1 MNGVKIK
8 NEKKK
13 VMKKLAFLMV
23 GFVLTTT
30 VHAQVAPSAFAEGVK
45 MLNYEKNK
53 SALNFF
59 KEAYD
64 KNPNDGETIFWYGQA
79 MLAQNY
85 NGISTPE
92 SIQKAK
98 DLYQKS
104 LQAKGSDAWLLVGM
118 AHIQSLE
125 GVDANAIKQNLE
137 LAITSTLNTK
147 GKYKGKPNQD
157 IINAIAY
164 VFAELP
170 ISVGDRRYAIDKIK
184 ETVSAYDVVSSSLY
198 VNLGIN
204 YLKLGGENGG
214 DAVTAFQN
222 ATNVDPKNAY
232 AFYRIGKVYQTQ
244 NNKES
249 LDEYFNKAIAADP
262 AIAPVYFSLY
272 TYYAE
277 ISTSIAKTNLDL
289 FLQYADKDPIFEYFS
304 ADYLFRSGQFDQSF
318 EKAKAMEAAGSL
330 TIFPSLAVLLAKNY
344 DKKGDTVTARSYI
357 EPYITNTSPDKLINT
372 DYELAVKILSKFS
385 GSQASLG
392 VILDKA
398 IASDTSK
405 VNKLK
410 YYKLG
415 IDMFEKN
422 NMYTDELKWYANY
435 SALRGVKDEVYYY
448 KTASIAINAKEGAL
462 ATSVCKEYIAAF
474 PDKPNG
480 YSMNVR
486 ASKLLDTA
494 NNLGILFEAVNVQN
508 QFLLKD
514 VAKNKQTLVNNYYT
528 MIGYY
533 NETKGYENAVLMC
546 DKVLEL
552 APDDPTTLQAKAQFV
567 KNIEIIKKMQNSK
580 GGVPGT
586 PAQKPAVDSTQIKK
600 G

>member
-1 MNGVKIK
+1 
-8 NEKKK
+8 
-13 VMKKLAFLMV
+13 LV
-23 GFVLTTT
+23 GFAFSTAIM
-30 VHAQVAPSAFAEGVK
+30 AQVAPSPLAEGVK

-64 KNPNDGETIFWYGQA
+64 KNPGDGETIFWYGQA

-92 SIQKAK
+92 SILKAK
-98 DLYQKS
+98 DLYQKI
-104 LQAKGSDAWLLVGM
+104 LQAKGNDAWLLIGM
-118 AHIQSLE
+118 SHIQSLE
-125 GVDANAIKQNLE
+125 GADVNAVKQNLE
-137 LAITSTLNTK
+137 VAITSTLNTK

-157 IINAIAY
+157 IINAIGY
-164 VFAELP
+164 VFSELP
-170 ISVGDRRYAIDKIK
+170 ISIGDHRYAIDKLK

-198 VNLGIN
+198 VSLGIN
-204 YLKLGGENGG
+204 YLKLGGGENGG

-222 ATNVDPKNAY
+222 AINADAKNAY
-232 AFYRIGKVYQTQ
+232 AYYRIGKVYQTQ

-277 ISTSIAKTNLDL
+277 VSTSIAKSNLDL

-304 ADYLFRSGQFDQSF
+304 ADYLFRSGQFEQSL

-330 TIFPSLAVLLAKNY
+330 TIFPGLAVLLAKNY
-344 DKKGDTVTARSYI
+344 DKKGDTVLAKSYI

-385 GSQASLG
+385 GSQASLA
-392 VILDKA
+392 VILEKA
-398 IASDTSK
+398 IAADTAK

-415 IDMFEKN
+415 YEMLEKN
-422 NMYTDELKWYANY
+422 NMYADELKWYTNY

-462 ATSVCKEYIAAF
+462 ASTTTKEYIAAF
-474 PDKPNG
+474 PEKPNG

-486 ASKLLDTA
+486 AAKLLDTA
-494 NNLGILFEAVNVQN
+494 NNLGILFEAVNIQN
-508 QFLLKD
+508 EFLLKD
-514 VAKNKQTLVNNYYT
+514 VAKNKQALVNNYYT
-528 MIGYY
+528 LIGYY

-552 APDDPTTLQAKAQFV
+552 VPEDPTTLQAKAQFT

-580 GGVPGT
+580 GGVPA
-586 PAQKPAVDSTQIKK
+586 PPVQKPAADTTQIKK

>member
-1 MNGVKIK
+1 
-8 NEKKK
+8 
-13 VMKKLAFLMV
+13 MV
-23 GFVLTTT
+23 GFVFSTAII
-30 VHAQVAPSAFAEGVK
+30 AQVAPSALAEGVK
-45 MLNYEKNK
+45 LLNYEKNK

-64 KNPNDGETIFWYGQA
+64 KNPGDGETIFWYGQA

-98 DLYQKS
+98 ELYQKS
-104 LQAKGSDAWLLVGM
+104 LQAKGNDAWLLIGM
-118 AHIQSLE
+118 SHIQSLE
-125 GVDANAIKQNLE
+125 GADVNAVKQNLE
-137 LAITSTLNTK
+137 VAITSTLNTK

-157 IINAIAY
+157 IINAIGY
-164 VFAELP
+164 VFSELP
-170 ISVGDRRYAIDKIK
+170 ISIGDHRYAIDKLK

-198 VNLGIN
+198 VSLGIN
-204 YLKLGGENGG
+204 YLKLGGGENGG

-222 ATNVDPKNAY
+222 AINSDPKNAY

-249 LDEYFNKAIAADP
+249 LDEYFAKAIAADP

-277 ISTSIAKTNLDL
+277 VSTSIAKSNLDL

-304 ADYLFRSGQFDQSF
+304 ADYLFRSGQFDQSL

-330 TIFPSLAVLLAKNY
+330 TIFPGLAVLLAKNY
-344 DKKGDTVTARSYI
+344 DKKGDTVLAKSYI

-385 GSQASLG
+385 GSQGSLA
-392 VILDKA
+392 VILEKA
-398 IASDTSK
+398 IAADTSK

-415 IDMFEKN
+415 IDMYEKN
-422 NMYTDELKWYANY
+422 NMYAEELKWYTSY

-448 KTASIAINAKEGAL
+448 KTASIAINAKDGAL
-462 ATSVCKEYIAAF
+462 ASTITKEYIAAY
-474 PDKPNG
+474 PEKPNG
-480 YSMNVR
+480 YLMNVR

-508 QFLLKD
+508 EFLLKD

-528 MIGYY
+528 LIGYY

-552 APDDPTTLQAKAQFV
+552 VPEDPTTLQAKAQFT

-580 GGVPGT
+580 GGAPAP
-586 PAQKPAVDSTQIKK
+586 PAQKPVADTTQIKK

>member
-1 MNGVKIK
+1 
-8 NEKKK
+8 
-13 VMKKLAFLMV
+13 LV
-23 GFVLTTT
+23 GFAFSTAIM
-30 VHAQVAPSAFAEGVK
+30 AQVAPSPLAEGVK

-64 KNPNDGETIFWYGQA
+64 KNPGDGETIFWYGQA

-92 SIQKAK
+92 SILKAK

-104 LQAKGSDAWLLVGM
+104 LQAKGNDAWLLIGM
-118 AHIQSLE
+118 SHIQSLE
-125 GVDANAIKQNLE
+125 GADVNAVKQNLE
-137 LAITSTLNTK
+137 VAITSTLNTK

-157 IINAIAY
+157 IINAIGY
-164 VFAELP
+164 VFSELP
-170 ISVGDRRYAIDKIK
+170 ISIGDHRYAIDKLK

-198 VNLGIN
+198 VSLGIN
-204 YLKLGGENGG
+204 YLKLGGGENGG

-222 ATNVDPKNAY
+222 AINADAKNAY
-232 AFYRIGKVYQTQ
+232 AYYRIGKVYQTQ

-277 ISTSIAKTNLDL
+277 VSTSIAKSNLDL

-304 ADYLFRSGQFDQSF
+304 ADYLFRSGQFEQSL

-330 TIFPSLAVLLAKNY
+330 TIFPGLAVLLAKNY
-344 DKKGDTVTARSYI
+344 DKKGDTVLAKSYI

-385 GSQASLG
+385 GSQASLA
-392 VILDKA
+392 VILEKA
-398 IASDTSK
+398 IAADTAK

-415 IDMFEKN
+415 YEMLEKN
-422 NMYTDELKWYANY
+422 NMYADELKWYTNY

-462 ATSVCKEYIAAF
+462 ASTTTKEYIAAF
-474 PDKPNG
+474 PEKPNG

-486 ASKLLDTA
+486 AAKLLDTA
-494 NNLGILFEAVNVQN
+494 NNLGILFEAVNIQN
-508 QFLLKD
+508 EFLLKD
-514 VAKNKQTLVNNYYT
+514 VAKNKQALVNNYYT
-528 MIGYY
+528 LIGYY

-552 APDDPTTLQAKAQFV
+552 VPEDPTTLQAKAQFT

-580 GGVPGT
+580 GGVPA
-586 PAQKPAVDSTQIKK
+586 PPVQKPAADTTQIKK

>member
-1 MNGVKIK
+1 
-8 NEKKK
+8 
-13 VMKKLAFLMV
+13 MKKLVFLLV
-23 GFVLTTT
+23 GFIFSTALM
-30 VHAQVAPSAFAEGVK
+30 AQVVPSALSEGVK
-45 MLNYEKNK
+45 LLNYEKNK
-53 SALNFF
+53 SALNYF

-64 KNPNDGETIFWYGQA
+64 KNPGDGETTFWYGQA

-85 NGISTPE
+85 NGISTTE

-98 DLYQKS
+98 ELFQKS
-104 LQAKGSDAWLLVGM
+104 LQAKGNDPWLLVGM
-118 AHIQSLE
+118 SHIQSLE
-125 GVDANAIKQNLE
+125 GADVNAVKQNLE
-137 LAITSTLNTK
+137 VAITSTLNTK

-157 IINAIAY
+157 IINAIGY

-170 ISVGDRRYAIDKIK
+170 ISIGDHRYAIDKLK
-184 ETVSAYDVVSSSLY
+184 ETVSAYDIVNTSLY

-204 YLKLGGENGG
+204 YLKLGGGENGG

-222 ATNVDPKNAY
+222 AINADAKNAY

-277 ISTSIAKTNLDL
+277 VSTNIAKTNLDL

-304 ADYLFRSGQFDQSF
+304 ADYLFRSGQFEQSL

-330 TIFPSLAVLLAKNY
+330 TVFPGLAVLLAKNY
-344 DKKGDTVTARSYI
+344 DKKGDSVLAKSYI
-357 EPYITNTSPDKLINT
+357 EPYITNTTADKLINT
-372 DYELAVKILSKFS
+372 DYEIAVKVLSKFS
-385 GSQASLG
+385 GSQASLA
-392 VILDKA
+392 VILEKA
-398 IASDTSK
+398 IAADTAK

-415 IDMFEKN
+415 YEMLEKN
-422 NMYTDELKWYANY
+422 NMYADEIKWYANY

-448 KTASIAINAKEGAL
+448 KTTSIAINAKEGAL
-462 ATSVCKEYIAAF
+462 ASSTAKEYIAAF

-486 ASKLLDTA
+486 AARILDTA
-494 NNLGILFEAVNVQN
+494 NNLGILFEAVNAQN
-508 QFLLKD
+508 EFLLKD
-514 VAKNKQTLVNNYYT
+514 LTKNKQALINNYYT
-528 MIGYY
+528 LIGYY

-552 APDDPTTLQAKAQFV
+552 VPEDPTTLQAKALFV

-580 GGVPGT
+580 GGVPA
-586 PAQKPAVDSTQIKK
+586 PPVEKPAADTTQTKK

>member
-1 MNGVKIK
+1 
-8 NEKKK
+8 
-13 VMKKLAFLMV
+13 MKKLVFLFV
-23 GFVLTTT
+23 GFAFSTALL
-30 VHAQVAPSAFAEGVK
+30 AQVVPSPLAEGVK
-45 MLNYEKNK
+45 LLNYEKNK
-53 SALNFF
+53 TALNFF

-64 KNPNDGETIFWYGQA
+64 KNPGDGETTFWYGQA

-85 NGISTPE
+85 NGISTTE
-92 SIQKAK
+92 SIQNAK
-98 DLYQKS
+98 ELFQKS
-104 LQAKGSDAWLLVGM
+104 LQAKGNDPWLLIGM
-118 AHIQSLE
+118 SHIQSLE
-125 GVDANAIKQNLE
+125 GADVNAVKQNLE
-137 LAITSTLNTK
+137 VAITSTLNTK

-157 IINAIAY
+157 IINAIGY

-170 ISVGDRRYAIDKIK
+170 ISIGDHKYAIDKLK
-184 ETVSAYDVVSSSLY
+184 ETVSAYDVVNSSLY
-198 VNLGIN
+198 INLGIN
-204 YLKLGGENGG
+204 YLKLGGGENGG

-222 ATNVDPKNAY
+222 AINADPKNAY
-232 AFYRIGKVYQTQ
+232 AYYRIGKVYQTQ

-277 ISTSIAKTNLDL
+277 VSTSIAKTNLDL

-304 ADYLFRSGQFDQSF
+304 ADYLFRSGQFDLSL

-330 TIFPSLAVLLAKNY
+330 SVFPGLAVLLAKNY
-344 DKKGDTVTARSYI
+344 DKKGDTVLARSYI
-357 EPYITNTSPDKLINT
+357 EPYITNTTADKLINT
-372 DYELAVKILSKFS
+372 DYEIAVKILSKFS
-385 GSQASLG
+385 GSQASLA
-392 VILDKA
+392 VILEKA
-398 IASDTSK
+398 IAADTAK

-415 IDMFEKN
+415 YEMLEKN

-448 KTASIAINAKEGAL
+448 KTTSIAINAKEGAL
-462 ATSVCKEYIAAF
+462 ATATAKEYIVTF

-486 ASKLLDTA
+486 AAKLLDTA

-508 QFLLKD
+508 EFLLKD
-514 VAKNKQTLVNNYYT
+514 LTKNKQALINNYYT
-528 MIGYY
+528 LIGYY

-552 APDDPTTLQAKAQFV
+552 VPEDPTTLQAKALFV

-580 GGVPGT
+580 GGVPA
-586 PAQKPAVDSTQIKK
+586 PPIDKPAVDTTQIKK

>member
-1 MNGVKIK
+1 
-8 NEKKK
+8 
-13 VMKKLAFLMV
+13 MKKLVFLLV
-23 GFVLTTT
+23 GFVFSTALM
-30 VHAQVAPSAFAEGVK
+30 AQVAPSPLAEGLK

-64 KNPNDGETIFWYGQA
+64 KNPGDGETIFWYGQA
-79 MLAQNY
+79 ILAQNY

-98 DLYQKS
+98 ELYQKS

-118 AHIQSLE
+118 SHIQSLE
-125 GVDANAIKQNLE
+125 GADVNAVKQNLE
-137 LAITSTLNTK
+137 VAITSTLNTK

-157 IINAIAY
+157 IINAIGY

-170 ISVGDRRYAIDKIK
+170 ISIGDHRYAIDKLK
-184 ETVSAYDVVSSSLY
+184 ETVSAYDVVNSSLY

-204 YLKLGGENGG
+204 YLKLGGGENGG

-222 ATNVDPKNAY
+222 AINADPKNAY
-232 AFYRIGKVYQTQ
+232 AYYRIGKVYQTQ

-277 ISTSIAKTNLDL
+277 VSTIIAKTNLDL

-304 ADYLFRSGQFDQSF
+304 ADYLFRSGQFDQSL

-330 TIFPSLAVLLAKNY
+330 TIFPGLAVLLAKNY
-344 DKKGDTVTARSYI
+344 DKKGDTVLAKSYI
-357 EPYITNTSPDKLINT
+357 EPYITNTTPDKLINT

-385 GSQASLG
+385 GSQATLVG
-392 VILDKA
+392 ILEKA
-398 IASDTSK
+398 IAADTAK

-415 IDMFEKN
+415 YEMLEKN

-448 KTASIAINAKEGAL
+448 KTTSIAINAKEGAL
-462 ATSVCKEYIAAF
+462 ATATAKEYIVTF

-486 ASKLLDTA
+486 AAKLLDTA

-508 QFLLKD
+508 EFLLKD
-514 VAKNKQTLVNNYYT
+514 LTKNKQALINNYYT
-528 MIGYY
+528 LIGYY

-552 APDDPTTLQAKAQFV
+552 VPEDPTTLQAKALFV
-567 KNIEIIKKMQNSK
+567 KNIDIIKKMQNSK
-580 GGVPGT
+580 GGVPA
-586 PAQKPAVDSTQIKK
+586 PPVEKPAVDTTQIKK

>member
-1 MNGVKIK
+1 
-8 NEKKK
+8 
-13 VMKKLAFLMV
+13 LV
-23 GFVLTTT
+23 GFIFSTASI
-30 VHAQVAPSAFAEGVK
+30 AQVVPSALAEGIK

-64 KNPNDGETIFWYGQA
+64 KNPADGETIFWYGQA

-98 DLYQKS
+98 ELYQKS

-118 AHIQSLE
+118 SHIQSLE
-125 GVDANAIKQNLE
+125 GADVNAVKQNLE

-157 IINAIAY
+157 IINAIGY

-170 ISVGDRRYAIDKIK
+170 ISIGDHRYAIDKLK
-184 ETVSAYDVVSSSLY
+184 ETVSAYDVVNSSLY

-204 YLKLGGENGG
+204 YLKLGGGENGG

-222 ATNVDPKNAY
+222 AINADAKNAY
-232 AFYRIGKVYQTQ
+232 AYYRIGKVYQTQ

-262 AIAPVYFSLY
+262 TIAPVYFSLY

-277 ISTSIAKTNLDL
+277 VSTSIAKTNLDL

-304 ADYLFRSGQFDQSF
+304 ADYLFRSGQFDQSL

-330 TIFPSLAVLLAKNY
+330 TIFPGLAVLLAKNY
-344 DKKGDTVTARSYI
+344 DKKGDSVLAKSYI
-357 EPYITNTSPDKLINT
+357 EPYITNTTPDKLINT

-385 GSQASLG
+385 GSQASLVG
-392 VILDKA
+392 ILEKA
-398 IASDTSK
+398 IAADTAK

-415 IDMFEKN
+415 YEMLEKN
-422 NMYTDELKWYANY
+422 NMYADELKWYTNY

-448 KTASIAINAKEGAL
+448 KTTSIAINAKEGAI
-462 ATSVCKEYIAAF
+462 ATATAKEYVAAF

-486 ASKLLDTA
+486 AAKLLDTA
-494 NNLGILFEAVNVQN
+494 NNLGILYEAVNTQN
-508 QFLLKD
+508 DYLLKD
-514 VAKNKQTLVNNYYT
+514 PAKNKQTLINNYYT
-528 MIGYY
+528 LIGYY

-552 APDDPTTLQAKAQFV
+552 VPGDPTTLQAKALFV
-567 KNIEIIKKMQNSK
+567 KNIDIIKKMQNSK
-580 GGVPGT
+580 GGVPA
-586 PAQKPAVDSTQIKK
+586 PPIDKPAADTTQIKK

>member
-1 MNGVKIK
+1 
-8 NEKKK
+8 
-13 VMKKLAFLMV
+13 MV
-23 GFVLTTT
+23 GFAFSTAIM
-30 VHAQVAPSAFAEGVK
+30 AQVAPSPLAEGVK

-64 KNPNDGETIFWYGQA
+64 KNPGDGETIFWYGQA

-92 SIQKAK
+92 SILKAK

-104 LQAKGSDAWLLVGM
+104 LQAKGNDAWLLIGM
-118 AHIQSLE
+118 SHIQSLE
-125 GVDANAIKQNLE
+125 GADVNAVKQNLE
-137 LAITSTLNTK
+137 VAITSTLNTK

-157 IINAIAY
+157 IINAIGY
-164 VFAELP
+164 VFSELP
-170 ISVGDRRYAIDKIK
+170 ISIGDHRYAIDKLK

-198 VNLGIN
+198 VSLGIN
-204 YLKLGGENGG
+204 YLKLGGGENGG

-222 ATNVDPKNAY
+222 AINADAKNAY
-232 AFYRIGKVYQTQ
+232 AYYRIGKVYQTQ

-277 ISTSIAKTNLDL
+277 VSTSIAKSNLDL

-304 ADYLFRSGQFDQSF
+304 ADYLFRSGQFEQSL

-330 TIFPSLAVLLAKNY
+330 TIFPGLAVLLAKNY
-344 DKKGDTVTARSYI
+344 DKKGDTVLAKSYI

-385 GSQASLG
+385 GSQASLA
-392 VILDKA
+392 VILEKA
-398 IASDTSK
+398 IAADTAK

-415 IDMFEKN
+415 YEMLEKN
-422 NMYTDELKWYANY
+422 NMYADELKWYTNY

-462 ATSVCKEYIAAF
+462 ASTTTKEYIAAF
-474 PDKPNG
+474 PEKPNG

-486 ASKLLDTA
+486 AAKLLDTA
-494 NNLGILFEAVNVQN
+494 NNLGILFEAVNIQN
-508 QFLLKD
+508 EFLLKD
-514 VAKNKQTLVNNYYT
+514 VAKNKQALVNNYYT
-528 MIGYY
+528 LIGYY

-552 APDDPTTLQAKAQFV
+552 VPEDPTTLQAKAQFT

-580 GGVPGT
+580 GGVPA
-586 PAQKPAVDSTQIKK
+586 PPVQKPAADTTQIKK

>member
-1 MNGVKIK
+1 
-8 NEKKK
+8 
-13 VMKKLAFLMV
+13 MV
-23 GFVLTTT
+23 GFVFSTALM
-30 VHAQVAPSAFAEGVK
+30 AQVAPSPLAEGLK

-64 KNPNDGETIFWYGQA
+64 KNPGDGETIFWYGQA
-79 MLAQNY
+79 ILAQNY

-98 DLYQKS
+98 ELYQKS

-118 AHIQSLE
+118 SHIQSLE
-125 GVDANAIKQNLE
+125 GADVNAVKQNLE
-137 LAITSTLNTK
+137 VAITSTLNTK

-157 IINAIAY
+157 IINAIGY

-170 ISVGDRRYAIDKIK
+170 ISIGDHRYAIDKLK
-184 ETVSAYDVVSSSLY
+184 ETVSAYDVVNSSLY

-204 YLKLGGENGG
+204 YLKLGGGENGG

-222 ATNVDPKNAY
+222 AINADPKNAY
-232 AFYRIGKVYQTQ
+232 AYYRIGKVYQTQ

-277 ISTSIAKTNLDL
+277 VSTSIAKTNLDL

-304 ADYLFRSGQFDQSF
+304 ADYLFRSGQFDQSL

-330 TIFPSLAVLLAKNY
+330 TIFPGLAVLLAKNY
-344 DKKGDTVTARSYI
+344 DKKGDTVLAKSYI
-357 EPYITNTSPDKLINT
+357 EPYITNTTPDKLINT

-385 GSQASLG
+385 GSQATLVG
-392 VILDKA
+392 ILEKA
-398 IASDTSK
+398 IAADTAK

-415 IDMFEKN
+415 YEMLEKS
-422 NMYTDELKWYANY
+422 NMYADELKWYTNY

-448 KTASIAINAKEGAL
+448 KTTSIAINAKEGAI
-462 ATSVCKEYIAAF
+462 ATATAKEYVAAF

-486 ASKLLDTA
+486 AAKLLDTA
-494 NNLGILFEAVNVQN
+494 NNLGILFEAVNTQN
-508 QFLLKD
+508 EYLLKD
-514 VAKNKQTLVNNYYT
+514 PTKNKQTLINNYYT
-528 MIGYY
+528 LIGYY

-552 APDDPTTLQAKAQFV
+552 VPGDPTTLQAKALFV
-567 KNIEIIKKMQNSK
+567 KNIDIIKKMQNSK
-580 GGVPGT
+580 GGVPA
-586 PAQKPAVDSTQIKK
+586 PPIDKPAVDTTQIKK

>member
-1 MNGVKIK
+1 
-8 NEKKK
+8 
-13 VMKKLAFLMV
+13 MV
-23 GFVLTTT
+23 GFIFSTASI
-30 VHAQVAPSAFAEGVK
+30 AQVVPSALAEGIK

-64 KNPNDGETIFWYGQA
+64 KNPADGETIFWYGQA

-98 DLYQKS
+98 ELYQKS

-118 AHIQSLE
+118 SHIQSLE
-125 GVDANAIKQNLE
+125 GADVNAVKQNLE

-157 IINAIAY
+157 IINAIGY

-170 ISVGDRRYAIDKIK
+170 ISIGDHRYAIDKLK
-184 ETVSAYDVVSSSLY
+184 ETVSAYDVVNSSLY

-204 YLKLGGENGG
+204 YLKLGGGENGG

-222 ATNVDPKNAY
+222 AINADAKNAY
-232 AFYRIGKVYQTQ
+232 AYYRIGKVYQTQ

-262 AIAPVYFSLY
+262 TIAPVYFSLY

-277 ISTSIAKTNLDL
+277 VSTSIAKTNLDL

-304 ADYLFRSGQFDQSF
+304 ADYLFRSGQFDQSL

-330 TIFPSLAVLLAKNY
+330 TIFPGLAVLLAKNY
-344 DKKGDTVTARSYI
+344 DKKGDSVLAKSYI
-357 EPYITNTSPDKLINT
+357 EPYITNTTPDKLINT

-385 GSQASLG
+385 GSQASLVG
-392 VILDKA
+392 ILEKA
-398 IASDTSK
+398 IAADTAK

-415 IDMFEKN
+415 YEMLEKN
-422 NMYTDELKWYANY
+422 NMYADELKWYTNY

-448 KTASIAINAKEGAL
+448 KTTSIAINAKEGAI
-462 ATSVCKEYIAAF
+462 ATATAKEYVAAF

-486 ASKLLDTA
+486 AAKLLDTA
-494 NNLGILFEAVNVQN
+494 NNLGILYEAVNTQN
-508 QFLLKD
+508 DYLLKD
-514 VAKNKQTLVNNYYT
+514 PAKNKQTLINNYYT
-528 MIGYY
+528 LIGYY

-552 APDDPTTLQAKAQFV
+552 VPGDPTTLQAKALFV
-567 KNIEIIKKMQNSK
+567 KNIDIIKKMQNSK
-580 GGVPGT
+580 GGVPA
-586 PAQKPAVDSTQIKK
+586 PPIDKPAADTTQIKK

>member
-1 MNGVKIK
+1 
-8 NEKKK
+8 
-13 VMKKLAFLMV
+13 MKKLVFLLV
-23 GFVLTTT
+23 GFAFSTAIM
-30 VHAQVAPSAFAEGVK
+30 AQVAPSPLAEGVK

-64 KNPNDGETIFWYGQA
+64 KNPGDGETIFWYGQA

-92 SIQKAK
+92 SILKAK

-104 LQAKGSDAWLLVGM
+104 LQAKGNDAWLLIGM
-118 AHIQSLE
+118 SHIQSLE
-125 GVDANAIKQNLE
+125 GADVNAVKQNLE
-137 LAITSTLNTK
+137 VAITSTLNTK

-157 IINAIAY
+157 IINAIGY
-164 VFAELP
+164 VFSELP
-170 ISVGDRRYAIDKIK
+170 ISIGDHRYAIDKLK

-198 VNLGIN
+198 VSLGIN
-204 YLKLGGENGG
+204 YLKLGGGENGG

-222 ATNVDPKNAY
+222 AINADAKNAY
-232 AFYRIGKVYQTQ
+232 AYYRIGKVYQTQ

-277 ISTSIAKTNLDL
+277 VSTSIAKSNLDL

-304 ADYLFRSGQFDQSF
+304 ADYLFRSGQFEQSL

-330 TIFPSLAVLLAKNY
+330 TIFPGLAVLLAKNY
-344 DKKGDTVTARSYI
+344 DKKGDTVLAKSYI

-385 GSQASLG
+385 GSQASLA
-392 VILDKA
+392 VILEKA
-398 IASDTSK
+398 IAADTAK

-415 IDMFEKN
+415 YEMLEKN
-422 NMYTDELKWYANY
+422 NMYADELKWYTNY

-462 ATSVCKEYIAAF
+462 ASTTTKEYIAAF
-474 PDKPNG
+474 PEKPNG

-486 ASKLLDTA
+486 AAKLLDTA
-494 NNLGILFEAVNVQN
+494 NNLGILFEAVNIQN
-508 QFLLKD
+508 EFLLKD
-514 VAKNKQTLVNNYYT
+514 VAKNKQALVNNYYT
-528 MIGYY
+528 LIGYY

-552 APDDPTTLQAKAQFV
+552 VPEDPTTLQAKAQFT
-567 KNIEIIKKMQNSK
+567 KNIEIIKKMQNSR
-580 GGVPGT
+580 GGVPA
-586 PAQKPAVDSTQIKK
+586 PPVQKPAADTTQIKK

>member
-1 MNGVKIK
+1 
-8 NEKKK
+8 
-13 VMKKLAFLMV
+13 MV
-23 GFVLTTT
+23 GFVFSTALM
-30 VHAQVAPSAFAEGVK
+30 AQVATSPLAEGVK

-64 KNPNDGETIFWYGQA
+64 KNPADGETSFWYGQA

-98 DLYQKS
+98 ELYQKS

-118 AHIQSLE
+118 SHIQSLE
-125 GVDANAIKQNLE
+125 GADANAVKQNLE
-137 LAITSTLNTK
+137 VAITSTLNTK
-147 GKYKGKPNQD
+147 GKYKGKPSQD
-157 IINAIAY
+157 IINAIGY

-170 ISVGDRRYAIDKIK
+170 ISIGDHRYAIDKLK
-184 ETVSAYDVVSSSLY
+184 ETISAYDVVNSSLY

-204 YLKLGGENGG
+204 YLKLGGGENGG

-222 ATNVDPKNAY
+222 AINADPKNAY
-232 AFYRIGKVYQTQ
+232 AYYRIGKVYQTQ

-277 ISTSIAKTNLDL
+277 VSTSIAKTNLDL

-304 ADYLFRSGQFDQSF
+304 ADYLFRSGQFDLSL

-330 TIFPSLAVLLAKNY
+330 SIFPGLAVLLAKNY
-344 DKKGDTVTARSYI
+344 DKKGDTVLAKSYI
-357 EPYITNTSPDKLINT
+357 EPYITNTTPDKLINT

-385 GSQASLG
+385 GSQASL
-392 VILDKA
+392 VAILEKA
-398 IASDTSK
+398 IAADTIK

-415 IDMFEKN
+415 YEMLEKS

-448 KTASIAINAKEGAL
+448 KTTSIAINAKEGAI
-462 ATSVCKEYIAAF
+462 ASSTAKEYVAAF
-474 PDKPNG
+474 PEKPNG

-486 ASKLLDTA
+486 AAKLLDTA
-494 NNLGILFEAVNVQN
+494 NNLGILFEAVNTQN
-508 QFLLKD
+508 EFLLKD
-514 VAKNKQTLVNNYYT
+514 VTKNKQTLINNYYT
-528 MIGYY
+528 LIGYY

-552 APDDPTTLQAKAQFV
+552 VPEDPTTLQAKALFV

-580 GGVPGT
+580 GGL
-586 PAQKPAVDSTQIKK
+586 PAPPIDKPAVDTTQIKK

>member
-1 MNGVKIK
+1 
-8 NEKKK
+8 
-13 VMKKLAFLMV
+13 MV
-23 GFVLTTT
+23 GFVFSTALM
-30 VHAQVAPSAFAEGVK
+30 AQVAPSPLAEGIK

-64 KNPNDGETIFWYGQA
+64 KNPGDGETIFWYGQA

-85 NGISTPE
+85 NGISTTE
-92 SIQKAK
+92 SIQNAK
-98 DLYQKS
+98 ELFQKS
-104 LQAKGSDAWLLVGM
+104 LQAKGNDPWLLVGM
-118 AHIQSLE
+118 SHVQSLE
-125 GVDANAIKQNLE
+125 GADVNAVKQNLE
-137 LAITSTLNTK
+137 VAITSTLITK
-147 GKYKGKPNQD
+147 GKYKGKPSQD
-157 IINAIAY
+157 IINAIGY

-170 ISVGDRRYAIDKIK
+170 ISIGDHRYAIDKLK
-184 ETVSAYDVVSSSLY
+184 ETISAYDVVNSSLY

-204 YLKLGGENGG
+204 YLKLGGGENGG

-222 ATNVDPKNAY
+222 AINVDAKNAY
-232 AFYRIGKVYQTQ
+232 AYYRIGKVYQTQ

-249 LDEYFNKAIAADP
+249 LDEYFNKAIAAD
-262 AIAPVYFSLY
+262 ATIAPVYFSLY
-272 TYYAE
+272 TYYADV
-277 ISTSIAKTNLDL
+277 STSIAKTNLDL

-304 ADYLFRSGQFDQSF
+304 ADYLFRSGQFDLSL

-330 TIFPSLAVLLAKNY
+330 SIFPGLAVLLAKNY
-344 DKKGDTVTARSYI
+344 DKKGDTVLAKSYI
-357 EPYITNTSPDKLINT
+357 EPYITNTTPDKLVNT

-385 GSQASLG
+385 GSQASL
-392 VILDKA
+392 VAILEKA
-398 IASDTSK
+398 IAADTTK

-415 IDMFEKN
+415 YEMLEKS

-448 KTASIAINAKEGAL
+448 KTTSIAINAKEGAL
-462 ATSVCKEYIAAF
+462 ATATAKEYVATF
-474 PDKPNG
+474 PEKPNG

-486 ASKLLDTA
+486 AAKLLDTA
-494 NNLGILFEAVNVQN
+494 NNLGILFEAVNKQN
-508 QFLLKD
+508 EFLLKD
-514 VAKNKQTLVNNYYT
+514 VTKNKQTLVNNYYT
-528 MIGYY
+528 LIGYY

-552 APDDPTTLQAKAQFV
+552 VPEDPTTLQAKALFV
-567 KNIEIIKKMQNSK
+567 KNIDIIKKMQNSK
-580 GGVPGT
+580 GGVPA
-586 PAQKPAVDSTQIKK
+586 PPVEKPAADTTEIKK

>member
-1 MNGVKIK
+1 
-8 NEKKK
+8 
-13 VMKKLAFLMV
+13 MKKLVFLLV
-23 GFVLTTT
+23 GFVFSTAII
-30 VHAQVAPSAFAEGVK
+30 AQVAPSALAEGVK
-45 MLNYEKNK
+45 LLNYEKNK

-64 KNPNDGETIFWYGQA
+64 KNPADGETIFWYGQA

-98 DLYQKS
+98 ELYQKS
-104 LQAKGSDAWLLVGM
+104 LQAKGNDAWLLIGM
-118 AHIQSLE
+118 SHILSLE
-125 GVDANAIKQNLE
+125 GADANSVKQNLE
-137 LAITSTLNTK
+137 VAITSTLNTK

-157 IINAIAY
+157 IINAIGY
-164 VFAELP
+164 VFSELP
-170 ISVGDRRYAIDKIK
+170 ISIGDHRYAIDKLK

-198 VNLGIN
+198 VSLGIN
-204 YLKLGGENGG
+204 YLKLGGGENGG

-222 ATNVDPKNAY
+222 AINADAKNAY

-249 LDEYFNKAIAADP
+249 LDEYFAKAIAADP

-277 ISTSIAKTNLDL
+277 VSTSIAKSNLDL

-304 ADYLFRSGQFDQSF
+304 ADYLFRSGQFDQSL

-330 TIFPSLAVLLAKNY
+330 TIFPGLAVLLAKNY
-344 DKKGDTVTARSYI
+344 DKKGDTVLAKSYI

-385 GSQASLG
+385 GSQGSLA
-392 VILDKA
+392 VILEKA
-398 IASDTSK
+398 IAADTSK

-415 IDMFEKN
+415 IDMYEKN
-422 NMYTDELKWYANY
+422 NMYAEELKWYTSY

-448 KTASIAINAKEGAL
+448 KTASIAINAKDGAL
-462 ATSVCKEYIAAF
+462 ASTITKEYIAAY
-474 PDKPNG
+474 PEKPNG

-508 QFLLKD
+508 EFLLKD

-528 MIGYY
+528 LIGYY

-552 APDDPTTLQAKAQFV
+552 VPEDPTTLQAKAQFT

-580 GGVPGT
+580 GGA
-586 PAQKPAVDSTQIKK
+586 PAAPVQKPVSDTTQIKK

>member
-1 MNGVKIK
+1 
-8 NEKKK
+8 
-13 VMKKLAFLMV
+13 MV
-23 GFVLTTT
+23 GFVFSTAII
-30 VHAQVAPSAFAEGVK
+30 AQVAPSALAEGVK
-45 MLNYEKNK
+45 LLNYEKNK

-64 KNPNDGETIFWYGQA
+64 KNPGDGETIFWYGQA

-98 DLYQKS
+98 ELYQKS
-104 LQAKGSDAWLLVGM
+104 LQAKGNDAWLLIGM
-118 AHIQSLE
+118 SHIQSLE
-125 GVDANAIKQNLE
+125 GADVNAVKQNLE
-137 LAITSTLNTK
+137 VAITSTLNTK

-157 IINAIAY
+157 IINAIGY
-164 VFAELP
+164 VFSELP
-170 ISVGDRRYAIDKIK
+170 ISIGDHRYAIDKLK

-198 VNLGIN
+198 VSLGIN
-204 YLKLGGENGG
+204 YLKLGGGENGG

-222 ATNVDPKNAY
+222 AINSDPKNAY

-249 LDEYFNKAIAADP
+249 LDEYFAKAIAADP

-277 ISTSIAKTNLDL
+277 VSTSIAKSNLDL

-304 ADYLFRSGQFDQSF
+304 ADYLFRSGQFDQSL

-330 TIFPSLAVLLAKNY
+330 TIFPGLAVLLAKNY
-344 DKKGDTVTARSYI
+344 DKKGDTVLAKSYI

-385 GSQASLG
+385 GSQGSLA
-392 VILDKA
+392 VILEKA
-398 IASDTSK
+398 IAADTSK

-415 IDMFEKN
+415 IDMYEKN
-422 NMYTDELKWYANY
+422 NMYAEELKWYTSY

-448 KTASIAINAKEGAL
+448 KTASIAINAKDGAL
-462 ATSVCKEYIAAF
+462 ASTITKEYIAAY
-474 PDKPNG
+474 PEKPNG

-508 QFLLKD
+508 EFLLKD

-528 MIGYY
+528 LIGYY

-552 APDDPTTLQAKAQFV
+552 VPEDPTTLQAKAQFT

-580 GGVPGT
+580 GGAPAP
-586 PAQKPAVDSTQIKK
+586 PAQKPVADTTQIKK

>member
-1 MNGVKIK
+1 
-8 NEKKK
+8 
-13 VMKKLAFLMV
+13 LV
-23 GFVLTTT
+23 GFAFSTALM
-30 VHAQVAPSAFAEGVK
+30 AQVATSPLAEGVK
-45 MLNYEKNK
+45 FLNYEKNK
-53 SALNFF
+53 TALNFF

-64 KNPNDGETIFWYGQA
+64 KNPGDGETTFWYGQA

-85 NGISTPE
+85 NGIATTE
-92 SIQKAK
+92 FIQKAK

-104 LQAKGSDAWLLVGM
+104 LQAKGNDPWLLVGM
-118 AHIQSLE
+118 SHIQSLE
-125 GVDANAIKQNLE
+125 GADVNAVKQNLE

-157 IINAIAY
+157 IINAIGY

-170 ISVGDRRYAIDKIK
+170 ISIGDHRYAIDKLK
-184 ETVSAYDVVSSSLY
+184 ETISAYDVVNSSLY
-198 VNLGIN
+198 INLGIN
-204 YLKLGGENGG
+204 YLKLGGGENGG

-222 ATNVDPKNAY
+222 AIIADPKNAY
-232 AFYRIGKVYQTQ
+232 AYYRIGKVYQTQ

-249 LDEYFNKAIAADP
+249 LDEYFNKAIATDP

-272 TYYAE
+272 LYYAE
-277 ISTSIAKTNLDL
+277 VSTSIAKTNLDL
-289 FLQYADKDPIFEYFS
+289 YLQYADKDPIFEYFS
-304 ADYLFRSGQFDQSF
+304 ADYLFRSGQFEQSL

-330 TIFPSLAVLLAKNY
+330 AVFPGLAVLLAKNY
-344 DKKGDTVTARSYI
+344 DKKGDSITAKSYI
-357 EPYITNTSPDKLINT
+357 EPYITNTSEDKLINT
-372 DYELAVKILSKFS
+372 DYEVAVKILSKFS
-385 GSQASLG
+385 GSQASLML
-392 VILDKA
+392 ILEKA
-398 IASDTSK
+398 IAADTAK

-415 IDMFEKN
+415 YEMLEKN
-422 NMYTDELKWYANY
+422 NMYTDELKWYTNY

-448 KTASIAINAKEGAL
+448 KTTSIAINAKDGVTASKT
-462 ATSVCKEYIAAF
+462 AKEYITAF

-508 QFLLKD
+508 EYLLKD
-514 VAKNKQTLVNNYYT
+514 PAKNKQALINNYYT
-528 MIGYY
+528 LIGYY

-552 APDDPTTLQAKAQFV
+552 VPEDPTTLQAKSLFI

-580 GGVPGT
+580 GGLPVP
-586 PAQKPAVDSTQIKK
+586 PLEKPASDTTQIKK

>member
-1 MNGVKIK
+1 
-8 NEKKK
+8 
-13 VMKKLAFLMV
+13 MKKLVFLLV
-23 GFVLTTT
+23 GFVFSTALM
-30 VHAQVAPSAFAEGVK
+30 AQVATSPLAEGVK

-64 KNPNDGETIFWYGQA
+64 KNPADGETSFWYGQA

-98 DLYQKS
+98 ELYQKS

-118 AHIQSLE
+118 SHIQSLE
-125 GVDANAIKQNLE
+125 GADANAVKQNLE
-137 LAITSTLNTK
+137 VAITSTLNTK
-147 GKYKGKPNQD
+147 GKYKGKPSQD
-157 IINAIAY
+157 IINAIGY

-170 ISVGDRRYAIDKIK
+170 ISIGDHRYAIDKLK
-184 ETVSAYDVVSSSLY
+184 ETISAYDVVNSSLY

-204 YLKLGGENGG
+204 YLKLGGGENGG

-222 ATNVDPKNAY
+222 AINADPKNAY
-232 AFYRIGKVYQTQ
+232 AYYRIGKVYQTQ

-277 ISTSIAKTNLDL
+277 VSTSIAKTNLDL

-304 ADYLFRSGQFDQSF
+304 ADYLFRSGQFDLSL

-330 TIFPSLAVLLAKNY
+330 SIFPGLAVLLAKNY
-344 DKKGDTVTARSYI
+344 DKKGDTVLAKSYI
-357 EPYITNTSPDKLINT
+357 EPYITNTTPDKLINT

-385 GSQASLG
+385 GSQASL
-392 VILDKA
+392 VAILEKA
-398 IASDTSK
+398 IAADTVK
-405 VNKLK
+405 ANKLK

-415 IDMFEKN
+415 YEMLEKS

-448 KTASIAINAKEGAL
+448 KTTSIAINAKEGAI
-462 ATSVCKEYIAAF
+462 ASSTAKEYVAAF
-474 PDKPNG
+474 PEKPNG

-486 ASKLLDTA
+486 AAKLLDTA
-494 NNLGILFEAVNVQN
+494 NNLGILFEAVNTQN
-508 QFLLKD
+508 EFLLKD
-514 VAKNKQTLVNNYYT
+514 VTKNKQTLINNYYT
-528 MIGYY
+528 LIGYY

-552 APDDPTTLQAKAQFV
+552 VPEDPTTLQAKALFV

-580 GGVPGT
+580 GGL
-586 PAQKPAVDSTQIKK
+586 PAPPIDKPAVDTTQIKK